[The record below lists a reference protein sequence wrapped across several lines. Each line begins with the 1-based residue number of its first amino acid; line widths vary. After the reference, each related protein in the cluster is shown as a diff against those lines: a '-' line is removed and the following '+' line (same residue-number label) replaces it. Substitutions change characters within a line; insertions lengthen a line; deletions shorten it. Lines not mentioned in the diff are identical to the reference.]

1 VQASSYNNNQASFA
15 SGPGTVVPT
24 RQSTQCY
31 VDPQTPQEHEVVRLR
46 KSEIVKVTE
55 ELLTAIAE
63 SDWDSYQK
71 RCDPALS
78 CFEPES
84 IGNLV
89 TGMSFHRFYFD
100 HAPHGLSKQQ
110 CQRGSIHTSIL
121 NPHVILLGETSAVI
135 AYIRMTQY
143 VDSNGASNSKQ
154 CEESRVWQHQDDN
167 QWRCVHFHR
176 SAMK

>member
-1 VQASSYNNNQASFA
+1 MTENQTTAQNNNTSTSNLIQTSNLSQN
-15 SGPGTVVPT
+15 SGGSTSSLRHTDSVIPRENHHSSHHNQYSNLNSQRTTVQTNFVPNNYSSNNSTVVPT
-24 RQSTQCY
+24 RQSTCY

-55 ELLTAIAE
+55 ELLTSISE

-78 CFEPES
+78 CFEPER

-100 HAPHGLSKQQ
+100 H
-110 CQRGSIHTSIL
+110 R
-121 NPHVILLGETSAVI
+121 
-135 AYIRMTQY
+135 
-143 VDSNGASNSKQ
+143 
-154 CEESRVWQHQDDN
+154 
-167 QWRCVHFHR
+167 
-176 SAMK
+176 

>member
-1 VQASSYNNNQASFA
+1 MPS
-15 SGPGTVVPT
+15 
-24 RQSTQCY
+24 RQSTCY

-100 HAPHGLSKQQ
+100 H
-110 CQRGSIHTSIL
+110 
-121 NPHVILLGETSAVI
+121 GE
-135 AYIRMTQY
+135 
-143 VDSNGASNSKQ
+143 
-154 CEESRVWQHQDDN
+154 
-167 QWRCVHFHR
+167 F
-176 SAMK
+176 